1 MICFRN
7 TCRAFRDGAKICID
21 ERDGILRITWNNE
34 DFAAELVV
42 DFVYGRYG
50 KRLHRNSNLMDD
62 NISLIMID
70 LYHI

>member
-1 MICFRN
+1 MRGMEFC
-7 TCRAFRDGAKICID
+7 
-21 ERDGILRITWNNE
+21 ELLGINE